1 MNRYY
6 SLNDFFKKEFGEK
19 IYKVSLDGGFTCPN
33 RDGTLSYEGCI
44 FCSEKGSG
52 DFAGNRFDSIYTQI
66 EDQLKLIENKFPN
79 GKVIAYF
86 QNFTNTYGDVEYLR
100 DIYYKA
106 LSHPRVCGIAIATRP
121 DCINDDVLELLD
133 EINKKYFL
141 WVELGLQTI
150 NENVAKIINR
160 GYLLSV
166 YEETAKRLSN
176 KNIKFV
182 THIIIGLP
190 GEDEYDPLK
199 TAIFAQSC
207 GTWGIKIHLLH
218 VLKNTKLEFLYNKNE
233 IKLQK
238 KMEYVKKV
246 VKILRN
252 LSYNIVI
259 HRLTGDGSREN
270 LIGPLWSLNK
280 RDVLNNINKYMKE
293 NDFIQGDEFLESG
306 GTLDGSNY

>member
-1 MNRYY
+1 M
-6 SLNDFFKKEFGEK
+6 
-19 IYKVSLDGGFTCPN
+19 
-33 RDGTLSYEGCI
+33 
-44 FCSEKGSG
+44 
-52 DFAGNRFDSIYTQI
+52 
-66 EDQLKLIENKFPN
+66 
-79 GKVIAYF
+79 
-86 QNFTNTYGDVEYLR
+86 
-100 DIYYKA
+100 
-106 LSHPRVCGIAIATRP
+106 CGIAIATRP

-246 VKILRN
+246 VKI
-252 LSYNIVI
+252 
-259 HRLTGDGSREN
+259 
-270 LIGPLWSLNK
+270 
-280 RDVLNNINKYMKE
+280 
-293 NDFIQGDEFLESG
+293 
-306 GTLDGSNY
+306 

>member
-1 MNRYY
+1 
-6 SLNDFFKKEFGEK
+6 
-19 IYKVSLDGGFTCPN
+19 
-33 RDGTLSYEGCI
+33 
-44 FCSEKGSG
+44 
-52 DFAGNRFDSIYTQI
+52 
-66 EDQLKLIENKFPN
+66 
-79 GKVIAYF
+79 
-86 QNFTNTYGDVEYLR
+86 
-100 DIYYKA
+100 
-106 LSHPRVCGIAIATRP
+106 VCGIAIATRP

-306 GTLDGSNY
+306 GILDGSNY